1 MNEKKTT
8 QAETES
14 MSVEE
19 IQARLF
25 AVIDEYAKR
34 NLTPHYEGEHQRP
47 LVLGLMMSTAFLWD
61 GACIMQAAAEALE
74 DANYHDDAAAL
85 RAKAGGD

>member
-1 MNEKKTT
+1 
-8 QAETES
+8 
-14 MSVEE
+14 
-19 IQARLF
+19 
-25 AVIDEYAKR
+25 
-34 NLTPHYEGEHQRP
+34 
-47 LVLGLMMSTAFLWD
+47 MMSTAFLWD